1 MSEIG
6 PFPYKHTPLSPDSS
20 KREPYLSLDQ
30 NRFPPLTYSEYRE
43 TKNPLFMHWRSKRK
57 QQSVNNKEM
66 FNSSVI
72 DLYAFKEFT

>member
-6 PFPYKHTPLSPDSS
+6 LFPYKHIPLSPDSS

-43 TKNPLFMHWRSKRK
+43 TKNPLFI
-57 QQSVNNKEM
+57 SVPLKIKTQTAVSE
-66 FNSSVI
+66 
-72 DLYAFKEFT
+72 